1 MSRRRIDGRAVHAR
15 YDDAI
20 LLRYMQHL
28 AKLLKRT
35 PSMRDT
41 DEADGPC
48 GAVYQRRFGSW
59 QKSHIAA
66 GLPPNP
72 VGGPPGPRRDRGY
85 TPFAVPFAEY
95 TAATYRGIFFDASS
109 RRRKAWAAA
118 IEVRGKRIRLGRF
131 YTPADAARAYDAAAI
146 EHVGPN
152 ARVNFPCET
161 GAAA

>member
-1 MSRRRIDGRAVHAR
+1 VSRHRIDGRAAHAR
-15 YDDAI
+15 YDDNV

-28 AKLLKRT
+28 AKVLKHT

-72 VGGPPGPRRDRGY
+72 VGGPPGPRRGREHAWL
-85 TPFAVPFAEY
+85 AVPFADY
-95 TAATYRGIFFDASS
+95 TAGTYRGIFFDASS

-118 IEVRGKRIRLGRF
+118 IEVHGKRIRLGRY
-131 YTPADAARAYDAAAI
+131 YTPEDAARAYDDAAI
-146 EHVGPN
+146 EYVGVN
-152 ARVNFPCET
+152 ARINFPSET
-161 GAAA
+161 GVAA

>member
-1 MSRRRIDGRAVHAR
+1 MTRHRIDGRAAHAR
-15 YDDAI
+15 YDDDV
-20 LLRYMQHL
+20 LLQYIQRL
-28 AKLLKRT
+28 AKLLKHT

-66 GLPPNP
+66 GLPPNAVGCP
-72 VGGPPGPRRDRGY
+72 VGPRRGRGY
-85 TPFAVPFAEY
+85 TPFAVPFEDYASG
-95 TAATYRGIFFDASS
+95 TYRGIFFDPSS

-118 IEVRGKRIRLGRF
+118 IEVRGKRVRLGRF

-146 EHVGPN
+146 EHVGAG
-152 ARVNFPCET
+152 ARVNFPSET
-161 GAAA
+161 GMGA